1 MRLSDRYIGRQ
12 VLGGTLFAILL
23 LSTILIMGS
32 LFQNLRML
40 IVELGAP
47 LSIIGEFMLAAIP
60 FSLIY
65 TIPWAFL
72 SAVLLVFGR
81 LSSDNELTGFRI
93 AGMSLQRLSLPVF
106 ALGFALSAL
115 CLWLNLEVAPK
126 AKQTSKFIATR
137 AFFMDPR
144 SVLSAAAEQD
154 GLARFEEGLKG
165 VKAYIEKSDGSNMEG
180 LHLFKAHDPNN
191 PESTDIYVHAMK
203 AQAVIDTEKKE
214 FRLHLYDARFE
225 TTGPPDATGAPG
237 LPKIILAKESVPV
250 VLPFTPR
257 PEKSDPAT
265 MSIAEIRN
273 AIVELREKQRLVV
286 EKVGLLKLEIAGL
299 KEEGE
304 RAKPLLEDKMATLQ
318 RSQAVD
324 WTYFIP
330 NYEGEIHRRYAS
342 SLACLSFAFIGIPLG
357 IKARRK
363 DTSTGLVL
371 ALLIGAAYF
380 VSGMIG
386 GKTTN
391 GLLLAAWGPNVVCVL
406 LGLYLLR
413 RARFR

>member
-12 VLGGTLFAILL
+12 VLVGTLFAILL

-47 LSIIGEFMLAAIP
+47 ISIIGEFMLAAIP

-81 LSSDNELTGFRI
+81 LSSDNELTGFRV
-93 AGMSLQRLSLPVF
+93 AGMSLPRLALPVF
-106 ALGFALSAL
+106 VIGFVLSAL

-126 AKQTSKFIATR
+126 AKQTSRFIATR
-137 AFFMDPR
+137 AFFMNPK

-154 GLARFEEGLKG
+154 GLARFEEGLKS
-165 VKAYIEKSDGSNMEG
+165 VKAYIEKSDGENMEG
-180 LHLFKAHDPNN
+180 LHLFKARDPKD
-191 PESTDIYVHAMK
+191 PRSVDIYVHAMK

-225 TTGPPDATGAPG
+225 TTGRDG

-257 PEKSDPAT
+257 PEKSNPAT
-265 MSIAEIRN
+265 MSIADIRSEIE
-273 AIVELREKQRLVV
+273 VLKEKQRLVG
-286 EKVGLLKLEIAGL
+286 EKVAELKLEVAEV
-299 KEEGE
+299 KKEGE
-304 RAKPLLEDKMATLQ
+304 KAAPLLEEKQEALKK
-318 RSQAVD
+318 SQAIN
-324 WTYFIP
+324 WTAFIP

-342 SLACLSFAFIGIPLG
+342 SLACLAFAFIGIPLG

-363 DTSTGLVL
+363 DTSTGLGL

-380 VSGMIG
+380 VCGMVG

-391 GLLLAAWGPNVVCVL
+391 GLMLAAWGPNVVCVL